1 MKALLVED
9 DLALSDVIAFTLR
22 RAGFDVVTAYDGQAG
37 LVAWELEIPDLVIL
51 DLNLPRL
58 DGLTVCRRIR
68 AQADTPIIMLTVH
81 GSDDAV
87 VAGLEIG
94 ADDYIVKPF
103 SPTQLVARARAVLR
117 RAGVPAMPSVLEAGG
132 LTLDRTR
139 SEVQRAGQPPIRLT
153 PLETRLLETLM
164 INPGRVVSTDTVIR
178 AVWGAE
184 GADRTM
190 LKQLVYRLR
199 AKIEPDPTHPTL
211 IETIPGIGYALALDD
226 APAATKAV
234 D

>member
-37 LVAWELEIPDLVIL
+37 LAAWELEIPDLVIL

-117 RAGVPAMPSVLEAGG
+117 RAGVPALPSVLEAGG

-139 SEVQRAGQPPIRLT
+139 SEVQRVGQPPIRLT

-164 INPGRVVSTDTVIR
+164 INPGRVVSTDSVIR

-190 LKQLVYRLR
+190 VKQLVYRLR
-199 AKIEPDPTHPTL
+199 TKIEPDPAHPTT

-226 APAATKAV
+226 TARTMKPTR
-234 D
+234 